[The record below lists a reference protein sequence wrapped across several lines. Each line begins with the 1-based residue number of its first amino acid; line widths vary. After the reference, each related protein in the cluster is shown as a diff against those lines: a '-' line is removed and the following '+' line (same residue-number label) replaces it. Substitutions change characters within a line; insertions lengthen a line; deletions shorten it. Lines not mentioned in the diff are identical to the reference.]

1 MSLLF
6 YIESIILV
14 CSDILYKRSYIVY
27 FEVTLYTGTLI
38 FLFCELFYVVA
49 SLLVNHFVIKLLVLL
64 NFARYWLKLG

>member
-1 MSLLF
+1 MSLFF
-6 YIESIILV
+6 YIESICLI

-38 FLFCELFYVVA
+38 FLFCELFYVIA
-49 SLLVNHFVIKLLVLL
+49 ILVNHFVIKLLVLL

>member
-6 YIESIILV
+6 YIESIILF
-14 CSDILYKRSYIVY
+14 CYDILYKRSYIVY

-49 SLLVNHFVIKLLVLL
+49 SPVNHFVIKLLVLL
-64 NFARYWLKLG
+64 NFARYWLKSG

>member
-6 YIESIILV
+6 CIESIHLI

-38 FLFCELFYVVA
+38 FLFCELFYV
-49 SLLVNHFVIKLLVLL
+49 LLITLLL
-64 NFARYWLKLG
+64 NYWFYSILPDIG

>member
-6 YIESIILV
+6 CIESIILF
-14 CSDILYKRSYIVY
+14 CFNILYKRSYIVY

-49 SLLVNHFVIKLLVLL
+49 SPATLLL
-64 NFARYWLKLG
+64 NYWFYSILPDID

>member
-6 YIESIILV
+6 CIESIILF
-14 CSDILYKRSYIVY
+14 CFNILYKRSYIVY

-38 FLFCELFYVVA
+38 FLFCELFYVIA
-49 SLLVNHFVIKLLVLL
+49 SPVNHFVIKLLVLL